1 MRLPRHHKVF
11 RGHLDV
17 APFAGVFF
25 LMVIFLV
32 FHSGLVLTPGIPL
45 SLPVAADLPGLTNQ
59 AVVVAV
65 AENGVCFFE
74 NQIASENE
82 LKTKLRAAVGV
93 AGPITLVLQADK
105 AVRHEKLVSL
115 LLIAR
120 DAGIRQTLIATH
132 PGVRPVSMPA
142 TDSPP

>member
-32 FHSGLVLTPGIPL
+32 FHGGLVLIPGIPL
-45 SLPVAADLPGLTNQ
+45 SLPTAVDLPGLTNQ
-59 AVVVAV
+59 SVVVVV

-82 LKTKLRAAVGV
+82 LKTKLRAAVSV
-93 AGPITLVLQADK
+93 AGPITLVLQGDK
-105 AVRHEKLVSL
+105 AVRLDKLVSL

-120 DAGIRQTLIATH
+120 DAGILQTLIATH
-132 PGVRPVSMPA
+132 PEVRPVPLPA
-142 TDSPP
+142 GASPP